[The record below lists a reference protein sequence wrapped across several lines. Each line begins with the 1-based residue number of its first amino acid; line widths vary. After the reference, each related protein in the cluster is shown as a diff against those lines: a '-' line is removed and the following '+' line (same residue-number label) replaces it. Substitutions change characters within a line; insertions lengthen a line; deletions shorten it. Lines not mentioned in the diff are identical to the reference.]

1 MWLGQEEECKKK
13 KKGAETK
20 VWKHLPPGGG
30 KVILKEAINWL
41 SLTLQSSAEDNMT
54 DFDQ

>member
-1 MWLGQEEECKKK
+1 MWLGQEEECKK

-30 KVILKEAINWL
+30 KVILKEAINEL